1 MVRVSRRLHEV
12 QKIKIGFNIMTIT
25 ASMVKELRE
34 RSGAGMMDCKKALE
48 EVDGDLEAAIE
59 FLRKSGIAK
68 AAKKAGRTAAEGL
81 VLAKQNEEYVCLVEI
96 NCETDFVANDENFRS
111 FADLVAENILA
122 ERPEDLEAL
131 KNCSTP
137 TGLIKEM
144 ATELSAKVGEK
155 IDLRRFVTVEK
166 REQVAG
172 IYLHGNKIGVVTLLD
187 SSSEGVARDIAM
199 HIAATNPLAIGSED
213 LQEDVL
219 EKERE
224 IHRSQAEETGKP
236 PEIIEKMVS
245 GRMKKFIAENTLLGQ
260 NYVKDNEK
268 TVATYLDETKSSI
281 SKFYRFEVGEGIE
294 KKTVDFAEEV
304 AAQAQNSGGS

>member
-1 MVRVSRRLHEV
+1 
-12 QKIKIGFNIMTIT
+12 MTIT

-48 EVDGDLEAAIE
+48 EVGGDLEAAIE

-96 NCETDFVANDENFRS
+96 NCETDFVANDGNFRS
-111 FADLVAENILA
+111 FAELVAETILA
-122 ERPEDLEAL
+122 EMPKDLVAL
-131 KNCSTP
+131 KNCRTP
-137 TGLIKEM
+137 KGVIEEI

-155 IDLRRFVTVEK
+155 IDLRRFVITEK
-166 REQVAG
+166 KKQIAG
-172 IYLHGNKIGVVTLLD
+172 IYLHGNKIGVVALVD
-187 SSSEGVARDIAM
+187 STSDVVARDIAM
-199 HIAATNPLAIGSED
+199 HIAATNPLAISSDDLED
-213 LQEDVL
+213 DVL
-219 EKERE
+219 DKERE
-224 IHRSQAEETGKP
+224 IHRSQAEETGKS

-245 GRMKKFIAENTLLGQ
+245 GRMKKFIGENTLLGQ

-268 TVATYLDETKSSI
+268 TVAAYLDETKSSI

>member
-1 MVRVSRRLHEV
+1 MTGVVVVGSQWGDEGKG
-12 QKIKIGFNIMTIT
+12 KIVDWLSSQADVVIRFQGGNNAGHTLVINGETYKLNILPSGI
-25 ASMVKELRE
+25 LRE
-34 RSGAGMMDCKKALE
+34 DKISVIGNG
-48 EVDGDLEAAIE
+48 V
-59 FLRKSGIAK
+59 
-68 AAKKAGRTAAEGL
+68 
-81 VLAKQNEEYVCLVEI
+81 VL
-96 NCETDFVANDENFRS
+96 
-111 FADLVAENILA
+111 
-122 ERPEDLEAL
+122 DLEAL

-172 IYLHGNKIGVVTLLD
+172 IYLHGNKIGVVALLD

-268 TVATYLDETKSSI
+268 TVAAYLDETKSSI

>member
-1 MVRVSRRLHEV
+1 
-12 QKIKIGFNIMTIT
+12 
-25 ASMVKELRE
+25 
-34 RSGAGMMDCKKALE
+34 
-48 EVDGDLEAAIE
+48 
-59 FLRKSGIAK
+59 
-68 AAKKAGRTAAEGL
+68 
-81 VLAKQNEEYVCLVEI
+81 
-96 NCETDFVANDENFRS
+96 
-111 FADLVAENILA
+111 
-122 ERPEDLEAL
+122 
-131 KNCSTP
+131 
-137 TGLIKEM
+137 M

-155 IDLRRFVTVEK
+155 IDLRRFVVVEK
-166 REQVAG
+166 RQHVAG

-245 GRMKKFIAENTLLGQ
+245 GKMKFIAENTLLGQ

-268 TVATYLDETKSSI
+268 TVAAYLNETK
-281 SKFYRFEVGEGIE
+281 KFYIKILSVR
-294 KKTVDFAEEV
+294 
-304 AAQAQNSGGS
+304 SWGGD